1 MATAI
6 STCNCKP
13 ALLVALQ
20 QDECTAV
27 VNGELGKGSHATLAN
42 TTELHCVTVELHD
55 SRVSLRNL
63 RVSKRGPLFLFPT
76 KWEVKIL
83 VPCSV

>member
-55 SRVSLRNL
+55 GENKKMHIQAYKL
-63 RVSKRGPLFLFPT
+63 
-76 KWEVKIL
+76 WE
-83 VPCSV
+83 